1 MIDHIKRLETESRSL
16 EPGESLRSEY
26 LDQAQAHAER
36 FLKDLDD
43 KPTYL
48 LTSDEGSGLLK
59 HAIPETGIAMEEALE
74 LVADH
79 VERPG
84 LNPASG
90 GHLGYIPGGGIYLS
104 ALGDFIGDVTNRYS
118 GVFFANPGAVRMEN
132 MMVDWSAKLVGYP
145 DTAAGT
151 LLSGGSLANLACIVT
166 ARDAKGIKAREIE
179 RSVIYL
185 TEQVHHCV
193 TKSFRIA
200 GMGEAIVR
208 HVPTDGRFRMDPDAL
223 KEMLESDTAAG
234 LRPFMVVAS
243 SGTTDTGAVDPVD
256 LIAKA
261 IEGHDIWLHVDA
273 AYGGYFLLCEEGRAV
288 LKGLELSDS
297 IVMDPHKGMFL
308 PYGTGVA
315 IVKDGKRLAESHYYT
330 ANYLQDALQYDGE
343 MSPADLSP
351 ELTRHFRGLRMWLP
365 MMVHG
370 LAPFRSALS
379 EKILLAR
386 HFREELQKMPQMEVG
401 PEPDLSVVLYRYLP
415 TAGDANEFNQ
425 RLIQRVHEDG
435 RVFLSSTRI
444 DGTFYLRLACLSFR
458 THLSTIEKC
467 LDMLR
472 DCIQQ
477 VTEDLE
483 TVL

>member
-1 MIDHIKRLETESRSL
+1 MIDKIKRLETESRFL
-16 EPGESLRSEY
+16 EPGKELRSEY
-26 LDQAQAHAER
+26 LDEVQAHAER
-36 FLKDLDD
+36 FLDGLDQR
-43 KPTYL
+43 PAYV
-48 LTSDEGSGLLK
+48 LTPDEGVGLLYHTVK
-59 HAIPETGIAMEEALE
+59 ETGIEIEEALE
-74 LVADH
+74 LVRDH

-104 ALGDFIGDVTNRYS
+104 ALGDFIADVTNRYA

-132 MMVDWSAKLVGYP
+132 MMIDWAAGLVGYP

-166 ARDAKGIKAREIE
+166 ARDAKGIKAAEVE
-179 RSVIYL
+179 RSVVYL

-193 TKSFRIA
+193 TKAFRIA
-200 GMGEAIVR
+200 GLGEVVIR
-208 HVPTDGRFRMDPDAL
+208 HVPIDDRFRMDPSAL
-223 KEMLESDTAAG
+223 RGLVEADVAAG

-256 LIAKA
+256 KIAAA

-273 AYGGYFLLCEEGRAV
+273 AYGGFFLLCEEGRAI
-288 LKGLELSDS
+288 LRGLDLSDS
-297 IVMDPHKGMFL
+297 IVMDPHKGLFL
-308 PYGTGVA
+308 PYGTGLA
-315 IVKDGKRLAESHYYT
+315 IVKDGPRLAEAHYYT
-330 ANYLQDALQYDGE
+330 ANYLQDALNYDGE

-365 MMVHG
+365 LMVHG

-386 HFREELQKMPQMEVG
+386 YFREQLVKMPGMEVG
-401 PEPDLSVVLYRYLP
+401 PEPDLSVVLYRHLP
-415 TAGDANEFNQ
+415 AQGDPNDFNQ
-425 RLIQRVHEDG
+425 RLMKRVHEDG
-435 RVFLSSTRI
+435 RVFLSSTSI
-444 DGTFYLRLACLSFR
+444 NGTFFLRLACLSFR

-467 LDMLR
+467 LEMLR
-472 DCIQQ
+472 DCISQ

-483 TVL
+483 AV